1 MFDIIIKNGCVV
13 DGTGNPWFKTD
24 VGIKE
29 GKIQKI
35 GTIDTSD
42 GETVISAEGLVVS
55 PGFID
60 IHSHADFILPL
71 ANHIDILAPL
81 VEQGITTL
89 VTGNCGLSPFPVN
102 PTKLDLLKGY
112 TEFFQGGKL
121 SWNWE
126 TTAEYLD
133 NLSASGSVFNVVP
146 LVSHGAIRI
155 AVMGFDA
162 GEPSP
167 TKMKEMQS
175 IVSDA
180 MEDGAY
186 GLSAGLI
193 YAPGMYASTDE
204 LIAITKSLIP
214 YQGVFTCHVR
224 GSSETGLEA
233 TKEIIRI
240 ARENRIP
247 VEHSHMEAFGAP
259 NWPHID
265 ETIRLHDQARAEGLD
280 VTFDVIPY
288 TAANTTL
295 TACFPPYA
303 FEGGINKFI
312 ERLKDPKQREQLRFD
327 IENMIS
333 EWPTWRPGT
342 WPHNIARNTGWKNIW
357 LLWSPSEKNVQYF
370 GKSFE
375 EIGKIQKKKPFDA
388 VADLLIEENGAAL
401 ALYIGVSGDLDN
413 YEGLY
418 KILCHPNGAINT
430 DAILTGRGM
439 PHPAAYGSYPRVLGQ
454 YVREQKLMRLEEAV
468 RKMTSLSSRRF
479 NIHDRGLIKL
489 GMWADITIFNADT
502 IRDNATYLKPDT
514 PPTGIEWVLI
524 NGDIVVEK
532 GKLQTKA
539 RPGQVLRNSAK

>member
-1 MFDIIIKNGCVV
+1 LFDIIIKNGCVV

-167 TKMKEMQS
+167 TQMKEMQS

-312 ERLKDPKQREQLRFD
+312 ERLKDPKQRAQLRFD

-370 GKSFE
+370 GKSFD

-479 NIHDRGLIKL
+479 NIHNRGLIKL